1 MEWELIFR
9 PDDEHETKGQL
20 RYVEERRV
28 VAEALRS
35 QTAHGAEDAADGSV
49 LLISKRSLGS
59 FPLPRPRLRVT
70 IETVG
75 DATPWAP

>member
-1 MEWELIFR
+1 VEWELIFR
-9 PDDEHETKGQL
+9 PDDEHDTKTLL
-20 RYVEERRV
+20 RYVEERAV
-28 VAEALRS
+28 PEALRS
-35 QTAHGAEDAADGSV
+35 HGPEDADDGSV

-70 IETVG
+70 IEPVA

>member
-9 PDDEHETKGQL
+9 PDDEHETRGLL
-20 RYVEERRV
+20 RYVEEPV
-28 VAEALRS
+28 VPEALRS
-35 QTAHGAEDAADGSV
+35 ETAHGPEDAADGSV

-70 IETVG
+70 IETLA
-75 DATPWAP
+75 DATPWGP